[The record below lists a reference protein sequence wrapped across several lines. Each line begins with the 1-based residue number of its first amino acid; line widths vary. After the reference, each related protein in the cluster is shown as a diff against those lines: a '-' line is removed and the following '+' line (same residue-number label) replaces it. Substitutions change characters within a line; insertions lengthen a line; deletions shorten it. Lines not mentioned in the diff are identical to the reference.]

1 MDIVTTQQTPSLSDV
16 GPNSGRS
23 RCGVRK
29 SKFLEQFKKYCN
41 RRYVAARAVALG
53 FKLGLYAFIQALRL
67 KPNRT
72 NPRRFQINGHS
83 IF

>member
-1 MDIVTTQQTPSLSDV
+1 
-16 GPNSGRS
+16 
-23 RCGVRK
+23 
-29 SKFLEQFKKYCN
+29 
-41 RRYVAARAVALG
+41 VAARAVALG

-72 NPRRFQINGHS
+72 NPRRFQINGYS